1 MTNPVIFAY
10 SFNPEGKAAKLSN
23 KEVAQELENNGLA
36 WVHLDGNSKT
46 VGKWLQSEVSYLD
59 HLIISALTAEETRP
73 RVMEFETGLL
83 IILRGINL
91 NKNSEPEDMVS
102 VRVWVDAERIITIQ
116 RREMKSLF
124 DLRDQV
130 EEGKIIKNS
139 AEFIYNLLYQT
150 LFVTSP
156 FLYALGNKVDDLEE
170 KIMTT
175 HDVIFREEVLQIRTK
190 LTTFKRYLAPQREAI
205 AKLRICEQS
214 WISGWAKRHFQ
225 ENLDQITMLI
235 EEVEETRDRAQILHD
250 EIFHGLS
257 EKMNKSM
264 YVLSLVT
271 SVFIPLT
278 FFTSI
283 FSVNIGGLP
292 GLENSFAFWSMTI
305 AMFVM
310 AGAQVLLFKKKK
322 LF

>member
-46 VGKWLQSEVSYLD
+46 VSKWLQSEVSYLD

-205 AKLRICEQS
+205 AKLRICQQS

-292 GLENSFAFWSMTI
+292 GLENSSAFWLMTI